1 MSAHDRSLWLY
12 VAGPMRA
19 IPQFNFPAFDVATET
34 LRELG
39 HSVFSPAERDREVG
53 FDPSGMDG
61 NEDLAEHGFDLRDAL
76 GADLR
81 FICEHAD
88 AVIVLPG
95 WKTSSGA
102 LAEVATARA
111 LGLPVHR
118 LHEFVQWGLDAPS
131 VQDGIHESDDWR
143 NGRMVEVGGPDDR
156 YLSDPLATS
165 DDDTPDVGQP
175 AAQPKVVGP
184 APKRTTGDVL
194 GAVGPATKTQPTPD
208 WRVHAAKV
216 MAEDP
221 ERPLLERTDL
231 AQSDF
236 DARMAEQRRRAEAV
250 RRLAES
256 IRRHEARERAKQLHP
271 SNPQPPVESEVESSV
286 DGEVRVVSATGG
298 AKGRKPAEMGAID
311 PLARTELAK
320 VAGFGSRKYQRFNY
334 LKGIDWSLSID
345 ALHRHLAAF
354 EAGEDRDYES
364 GCLHMAHAA
373 WHALALCSF
382 VLRGIG
388 TDDRFP
394 ADGPVVESEAA

>member
-1 MSAHDRSLWLY
+1 MSAHHRGLALY
-12 VAGPMRA
+12 VAGPMRGL
-19 IPQFNFPAFDVATET
+19 PRFNFDSFAVARST
-34 LRELG
+34 LRTMG
-39 HSVFSPAERDREVG
+39 CWVFCPAERDLRDG
-53 FDPSGMDG
+53 FNPDGMTG
-61 NEDLAEHGFDLRDAL
+61 HEDLSVHGFNLREALRIDLEW
-76 GADLR
+76 
-81 FICEHAD
+81 ICRNAE

-95 WKTSSGA
+95 WLTSSGA
-102 LAEVATARA
+102 KAEVATARA

-118 LHEFVQWGLDAPS
+118 LHEFVAQGTDAPNLAEPHDWHPS
-131 VQDGIHESDDWR
+131 DNDRSGHLHLADMPEGGI
-143 NGRMVEVGGPDDR
+143 
-156 YLSDPLATS
+156 
-165 DDDTPDVGQP
+165 PDVGQP
-175 AAQPKVVGP
+175 AAQPKVVGS

-236 DARMAEQRRRAEAV
+236 DARMAEQWRAEAV

-271 SNPQPPVESEVESSV
+271 SNPQPPVEGEVESSV

-394 ADGPVVESEAA
+394 ADGPVVEDQAA

>member
-1 MSAHDRSLWLY
+1 MSAHHRGLALY
-12 VAGPMRA
+12 VAGPMRGL
-19 IPQFNFPAFDVATET
+19 PRFNFDSFAVARST
-34 LRELG
+34 LRTMG
-39 HSVFSPAERDREVG
+39 CWVFCPAERDLRDG
-53 FDPSGMDG
+53 FNPDGMTG
-61 NEDLAEHGFDLRDAL
+61 HEDLSVHGFNLREALRIDLEW
-76 GADLR
+76 
-81 FICEHAD
+81 ICRNAE

-95 WKTSSGA
+95 WKTSRGA

-118 LHEFVQWGLDAPS
+118 LHEFVAHGVDAPH
-131 VQDGIHESDDWR
+131 VDDAIHESDDWR
-143 NGRMVEVGGPDDR
+143 TGRMVEIGGPDDR
-156 YLSDPLATS
+156 YLSDPFVIS
-165 DDDTPDVGQP
+165 DADTPDVGQP
-175 AAQPKVVGP
+175 AAQPKVVGS

-236 DARMAEQRRRAEAV
+236 DAVTAAHREAERQRLSEA
-250 RRLAES
+250 L
-256 IRRHEARERAKQLHP
+256 RRHEARERAKLLHP
-271 SNPQPPVESEVESSV
+271 SNPQPPVESEVE
-286 DGEVRVVSATGG
+286 GEVRVVSATGG

-320 VAGFGSRKYQRFNY
+320 VAGFGSRKYDRGNY
-334 LKGIDWSLSID
+334 LRGLAWSLSID

-388 TDDRFP
+388 SDDRFP
-394 ADGPVVESEAA
+394 ADGPVVEDQAA